1 MLHRSVSSQAG
12 KINYQ
17 LCHKDALFMHIGS
30 SEEINQENLKHNPP
44 SVPAAG
50 TPGGKAHILVLLL
63 LSGLVFFSSAY
74 ISDQL
79 DSPTGDEPHYLVIS
93 QTLLLYHSLDGT
105 LDYTHGDYKAFYP
118 GPLGP
123 FQHTSPNKWG
133 KRLPLHSIG
142 APILWLIP
150 FAIAGRLGTLL
161 FMSLV
166 SLFIS
171 LNVYLLLVS
180 CGILRN
186 YAFLT
191 SLGIALASPIWVFSH
206 HNFVEPIAA
215 LLCIYMIRVLF
226 QEHLRALDVLGSS
239 VALGVFPWIHM
250 RFALFA
256 LVFCCFLLARVYQ
269 EDRCN
274 KIKTYLYAF
283 LPMFGLFLLF
293 EAYNFFVWGSL
304 NPMVNQANSGELPF
318 DVAPW
323 RGLLGLF
330 LDQEYGLL
338 TNFPI
343 FLFLL
348 GGITLALKKRFL
360 RFNVLLLL
368 LSVPYIVTIASFHN
382 WDGAI
387 SPPARFLTVLVPPL
401 AFYLALAL
409 QRARSWVMNG
419 LFLLFMGVS
428 CLYEGVSL
436 SIPGGWMNWEEGHSR
451 PLLRIEQA
459 LHLPLTQG
467 VPSVFLPKQAL
478 PMAGWFT
485 LLGGLTLVVVLLAQS
500 QAQLAGPLQPSN

>member
-1 MLHRSVSSQAG
+1 MDVATDKTIPSKPPPLMNRNAAFLWIGQA
-12 KINYQ
+12 I
-17 LCHKDALFMHIGS
+17 S
-30 SEEINQENLKHNPP
+30 NQENRKHNTP
-44 SVPAAG
+44 SVLAVG
-50 TPGGKAHILVLLL
+50 KPGGKAHILLLLL
-63 LSGLVFFSSAY
+63 LSGLVFFFSAS
-74 ISDQL
+74 ISNRL
-79 DSPTGDEPHYLVIS
+79 DFPTGDEPHYLVIS
-93 QTLLLYHSLDGT
+93 QTLLRYHSLDVT
-105 LDYTHGDYKAFYP
+105 LDYAHRDYKAFYP

-133 KRLPLHSIG
+133 KLLPLHSIG

-150 FAIAGRLGTLL
+150 FAIAGRLGTLF

-166 SLFIS
+166 SLFIIFN
-171 LNVYLLLVS
+171 LYLLFVS
-180 CGILRN
+180 LGIQRN

-191 SLGIALASPIWVFSH
+191 SLGIALASPIWVYSH

-215 LLCIYMIRVLF
+215 LLCIYIIRALF

-239 VALGVFPWIHM
+239 VALGMLSWIHI
-250 RFALFA
+250 RFALFEIV
-256 LVFCCFLLARVYQ
+256 LCCFLLARVYQ
-269 EDRCN
+269 ENRFH

-283 LPMFGLFLLF
+283 LPMFGLFLIF
-293 EAYNFFVWGSL
+293 EAYNFSVWGSL
-304 NPMVNQANSGELPF
+304 NPMANQANSGELPF

-348 GGITLALKKRFL
+348 GGIILALKKRFL

-387 SPPARFLTVLVPPL
+387 SPPARFMAVLVPPL

-409 QRARSWVMNG
+409 QRAHSWVMNG
-419 LFLLFMGVS
+419 LFLLFIGVAL
-428 CLYEGVSL
+428 LYEGVSL
-436 SIPGGWMNWEEGHSR
+436 SIPGGWMNRVEGHSR

-459 LHLPLTQG
+459 LHLPLTKG
-467 VPSVFLPKQAL
+467 VPSVFLPEQVL
-478 PMAGWFT
+478 PIAGWFT
-485 LLGGLTLVVVLLAQS
+485 LLAGLTLVVVLLARRQI
-500 QAQLAGPLQPSN
+500 QLAGPLQSSN